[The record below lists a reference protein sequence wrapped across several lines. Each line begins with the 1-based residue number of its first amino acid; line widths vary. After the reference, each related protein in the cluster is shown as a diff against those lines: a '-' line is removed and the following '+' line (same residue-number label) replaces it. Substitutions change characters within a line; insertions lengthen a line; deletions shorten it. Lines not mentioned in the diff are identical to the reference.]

1 MILRELS
8 EAVGVSGDEG
18 SVRVVVLDAV
28 REHVDEVK
36 VDTMGNVLA
45 FKRGTARLSASTEPG
60 EVSSK
65 SGRQRLRVMLAAHMD
80 EVGLMVVGYDN
91 DGFLRVRT
99 VGGIDPRLLPGTL
112 LQVGPERIPAVIGAK
127 PIHLLENGEREKV
140 PKLED
145 LLVDIGAKSKD
156 EAGKLA
162 PLGTYATFATQ
173 FRELGP
179 TVSGKAFDDRA
190 GCAVLVELLR
200 GERFRFDLHAA
211 FTVQEEVGL
220 RGARVAAYGIEPDC
234 GFALEGT
241 IADDIPKDKDVS
253 PTTELGQGPAI
264 TVMDHSFIADRRLVQ
279 LLTSTAEEL
288 GIPYQIKQPGIG
300 GTDAGTIHLAREG
313 VPSVTVAVPCRYI
326 HSPVALLSL
335 EDFNNTVRLMRESL
349 SRLTRRT
356 LNRGRN

>member
-18 SVRVVVLDAV
+18 DVRAILLDAV

-36 VDTMGNVLA
+36 VDALGNVLA
-45 FKRGTARLSASTEPG
+45 FQRGT
-60 EVSSK
+60 
-65 SGRQRLRVMLAAHMD
+65 GRRRLRVMLAAHMD
-80 EVGLMVVGYDN
+80 EVGLMVAGHDN
-91 DGFLRVRT
+91 DGFLRVRS
-99 VGGIDPRLLPGTL
+99 VGGVDPRLLPGAL
-112 LQVGPERIPAVIGAK
+112 LQVGSEHIPGVIGVK
-127 PIHLLENGEREKV
+127 PIHLLKEEEGQRA
-140 PKLED
+140 PKIDD
-145 LLVDIGAKSKD
+145 LVVDIGAQGKD
-156 EAGKLA
+156 EAKRLA
-162 PLGTYATFATQ
+162 PLGTYAAFATR

-179 TVSGKAFDDRA
+179 TVTGKAFDDRV

-200 GERFRFDLHAA
+200 GERFRFDVHAA

-220 RGARVAAYGIEPDC
+220 RGARVAAYAIEPDC
-234 GFALEGT
+234 AFALEGT

-264 TVMDHSFIADRRLVQ
+264 TVMDRSFIADRRLVR
-279 LLTSTAEEL
+279 LLTTTAEAL

-300 GTDAGTIHLAREG
+300 GTDAGAIQPAREG

-326 HSPVALLSL
+326 HGPAALMSL
-335 EDFNNTVRLMRESL
+335 DDFDNTTRLMRESL

-356 LNRGRN
+356 LRRD

>member
-1 MILRELS
+1 MILKELA
-8 EAVGVSGDEG
+8 EAFGVSGNEG
-18 SVRVVVLDAV
+18 DVRAVVLDAV

-36 VDTMGNVLA
+36 VDTLGNILA
-45 FKRGTARLSASTEPG
+45 FKRGT
-60 EVSSK
+60 
-65 SGRQRLRVMLAAHMD
+65 GRQRMRVMLAAHMD

-91 DGFLRVRT
+91 DGFLRVGA

-112 LQVGPERIPAVIGAK
+112 LQVGSERFLGVIGIK
-127 PIHLLENGEREKV
+127 PVHLLEKEEGEKV
-140 PKLED
+140 AKLQD
-145 LLVDIGAKSKD
+145 LVVDIGAQGKD
-156 EAGKLA
+156 EAKKLA

-220 RGARVAAYGIEPDC
+220 RGARVAAYAIEPDC
-234 GFALEGT
+234 AFALEGT
-241 IADDIPKDKDVS
+241 VADDIPKDKEAS

-264 TVMDHSFIADRRLVQ
+264 TVMDHSFIADRRLVR
-279 LLTSTAEEL
+279 LLTGTAEEL
-288 GIPYQIKQPGIG
+288 DIPYQIKQPGIG
-300 GTDAGTIHLAREG
+300 GTDAGAIHLTREG
-313 VPSVTVAVPCRYI
+313 IPSVTVAVPCRYI

-335 EDFNNTVRLMRESL
+335 DDFNNTVRLMRESL

-356 LNRGRN
+356 LRREMD